1 MNSVIMMMLTVSI
14 LAFFAIL
21 GILLWAIKNKQFDDD
36 YKFISLNDDEEAL
49 RDAIEFEKRK
59 KEALEKRNRLS

>member
-14 LAFFAIL
+14 LAFFTIL